1 MSIITFNG
9 TSGFSFEWDFTA
21 VGLVT
26 SASSTEIILA
36 LDGGGTLTLGGTFPT
51 LDPITS
57 RPTSGTIDTIDIA
70 SGGETIAIMTSLS
83 AFDFFTWVD
92 ANDGTAFN
100 TALLAGN
107 DTITGTPWNDNLI
120 GLSGNDTVYTGGG
133 QDAVH
138 TGAGDDIIA
147 LTGPILSGSNF
158 NGGDDD
164 DTIRASIAA
173 AAAPVQPTDLYST
186 VGLFSAI
193 VSGVETIEFDSQS
206 GEHLRV
212 GMGVWQIGQVTGLT
226 GGDGSDQLLVIVP
239 STLTTSFTLAPLTLT
254 DWNADDSIML
264 LGSSP
269 VGTTADFT
277 LDSSAYGGQALLI
290 GGAGN
295 DTLTSGAGN
304 DLVVT
309 GGGLDVVD
317 AGAGDDII
325 NLNGTVSGGSVF
337 DGGDDDD
344 TAIFSDASTDHAI
357 SAVAGQPGAIQ
368 VDGFQIIDIEHL
380 QFTDGT
386 FHWDTTSGLVADGY
400 LSGTTVW
407 HDDGN
412 GILDPYEP
420 FAITDANGNFE
431 LSSYIDGPLLAMGGI
446 NIDTGLPNDL
456 LLSAPAGST
465 VVNPLTTLVQTI
477 IETSG
482 ADSATAE
489 DQVKA
494 ALGLDPSLD
503 LTTLD
508 LIAAAASGDADA
520 LEAQKAAASVAKILD
535 TVVDNGGNPDDALA
549 VLASQIVAADD
560 NETTLDLGDG
570 SEGGL
575 LDKVFTDAGV
585 PEGDI
590 DDLIAETQETIEN
603 IEQAET
609 LDDISDVQAGDLV
622 DVTGGNGKDVLDG
635 FDSNDRLSG
644 KNGSDILHGGG
655 GSDLV
660 LGGNGKDELHGGD
673 GADVLAG
680 GNGPDT
686 MWGDAGNDIFAFAA
700 GESAGGDVV
709 KDFDVGD
716 KLFLAA
722 GLGVASKTISGGSTV
737 LSLSDGGT
745 ITLEGYAY
753 QGDYNDLLLAGPLPL
768 WAQSW
773 TVA

>member
-212 GMGVWQIGQVTGLT
+212 GMGVWQIGQITGLT
-226 GGDGSDQLLVIVP
+226 GGDGSDQLLVLVT
-239 STLTTSFTLAPLTLT
+239 SQVTTSYVLPTLTLT

-264 LGSSP
+264 FGTSP

-277 LDSSAYGGQALLI
+277 LDSSAYGGQAILI

-309 GGGLDVVD
+309 GGGLDNVHT
-317 AGAGDDII
+317 GAGDDII
-325 NLNGTVSGGSVF
+325 VF
-337 DGGDDDD
+337 DGISFGATFNGGDDED
-344 TAIFSDASTDHAI
+344 TLRVTSGSMFAIGGPLGNATLLGSSVVT
-357 SAVAGQPGAIQ
+357 
-368 VDGFQIIDIEHL
+368 DIETL
-380 QFTDGT
+380 ELASQAGEQLNVLTNAFQLGGFTTLRGGAGTDFLIVSVPAGGGTVTLPGLNLVDWTDGE
-386 FHWDTTSGLVADGY
+386 D
-400 LSGTTVW
+400 
-407 HDDGN
+407 
-412 GILDPYEP
+412 I
-420 FAITDANGNFE
+420 
-431 LSSYIDGPLLAMGGI
+431 
-446 NIDTGLPNDL
+446 L
-456 LLSAPAGST
+456 LLSAVG
-465 VVNPLTTLVQTI
+465 N
-477 IETSG
+477 
-482 ADSATAE
+482 
-489 DQVKA
+489 
-494 ALGLDPSLD
+494 LDPSIGYTLGTD
-503 LTTLD
+503 DHTGTYYIGGGAGNDTLNGADGIDVLT
-508 LIAAAASGDADA
+508 G
-520 LEAQKAAASVAKILD
+520 
-535 TVVDNGGNPDDALA
+535 NGGN
-549 VLASQIVAADD
+549 
-560 NETTLDLGDG
+560 
-570 SEGGL
+570 
-575 LDKVFTDAGV
+575 
-585 PEGDI
+585 
-590 DDLIAETQETIEN
+590 
-603 IEQAET
+603 
-609 LDDISDVQAGDLV
+609 
-622 DVTGGNGKDVLDG
+622 
-635 FDSNDRLSG
+635 
-644 KNGSDILHGGG
+644 
-655 GSDLV
+655 
-660 LGGNGKDELHGGD
+660 
-673 GADVLAG
+673 
-680 GNGPDT
+680 DT
-686 MWGDAGNDIFAFAA
+686 
-700 GESAGGDVV
+700 
-709 KDFDVGD
+709 
-716 KLFLAA
+716 
-722 GLGVASKTISGGSTV
+722 
-737 LSLSDGGT
+737 
-745 ITLEGYAY
+745 
-753 QGDYNDLLLAGPLPL
+753 
-768 WAQSW
+768 
-773 TVA
+773 